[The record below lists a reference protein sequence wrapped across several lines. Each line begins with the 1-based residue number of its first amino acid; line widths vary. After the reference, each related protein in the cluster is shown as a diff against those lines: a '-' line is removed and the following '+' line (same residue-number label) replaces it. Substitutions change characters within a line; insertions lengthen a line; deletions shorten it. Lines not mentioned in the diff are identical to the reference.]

1 MIETGGMT
9 KEEYQAKVKDFVC
22 RRQNIC
28 SKMKKNGKIAEIFQ
42 YAYYADTKR
51 LLFTSTDRRKA
62 KWINKDHYLNS
73 SVWKIIFT
81 FHTFLSVFEKYWRD
95 RRPYYKDCT

>member
-1 MIETGGMT
+1 MNQ
-9 KEEYQAKVKDFVC
+9 YFLL
-22 RRQNIC
+22 NN
-28 SKMKKNGKIAEIFQ
+28 NGNFAEIFQ
-42 YAYYADTKR
+42 YTYYADTKR
-51 LLFTSTDRRKA
+51 LLFTATDRRQA